1 MCTFYEEKFH
11 EIMFFFIPEKLIENV
26 KNSKMKILVIFC
38 YFQDLGPCLDSKEET

>member
-1 MCTFYEEKFH
+1 
-11 EIMFFFIPEKLIENV
+11 MFFFIPKKLIENV